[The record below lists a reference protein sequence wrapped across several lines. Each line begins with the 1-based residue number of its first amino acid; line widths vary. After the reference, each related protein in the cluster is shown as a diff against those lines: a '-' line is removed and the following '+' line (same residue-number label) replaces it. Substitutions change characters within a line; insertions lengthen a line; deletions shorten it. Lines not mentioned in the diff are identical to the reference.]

1 MSSPGTMPLRFR
13 LNGETKSVS
22 VSTETRLADLLRDGL
37 GLTATKIAC
46 GIGRCGAC
54 TVLMD
59 GRAVNSCLIM
69 AWQLQDTE
77 IVSPEGVDS
86 LDIAPV
92 VKSALAEENA
102 FQCGYC
108 APGFLMAL
116 TALFTEQPSATKA
129 DIIAALEG
137 NICRCTGYQSIIR
150 GALNAAAR
158 LRAKRLASEPGDPRP

>member
-1 MSSPGTMPLRFR
+1 MSTSGAMSLRFC
-13 LNGETKSVS
+13 LNGETQCVL
-22 VSTETRLADLLRDGL
+22 VSTETRLADILRDEFS
-37 GLTATKIAC
+37 LTATKIAC

-54 TVLMD
+54 TVLMNGD
-59 GRAVNSCLIM
+59 AVNSCLIM
-69 AWQLQDTE
+69 AWQLQDAE
-77 IVSPEGVDS
+77 IVSAEGVDA
-86 LDIAPV
+86 LEIGPV

-116 TALFTEQPSATKA
+116 TALFSEQPAATRD

-150 GALNAAAR
+150 GAINAAAR
-158 LRAKRLASEPGDPRP
+158 LRAATLASGPGDPHR